1 MIFEPTEQKR
11 LENTWN
17 MTYSIKPGMEWT
29 LRWVTWSSLMAEP
42 QMYLF
47 FENPHLR
54 TAMLIPCDRSDQN
67 REVLPGFVHE
77 GFPLRQCSTVGTHP
91 GPYCSQRSGLRWT
104 CEIWN
109 CDQFTLFT
117 FQCWGETKDELSNI
131 WTNSSHLHRGLEGVK
146 IQWIFDFNLLAPV
159 FSNGRFVFWEWLP
172 CGLKLS

>member
-17 MTYSIKPGMEWT
+17 MTYSIKPGMGWT

-54 TAMLIPCDRSDQN
+54 TAMLIPLI
-67 REVLPGFVHE
+67 EVIKTGKCYLASYMKVSLCVNVPLLAPTQDLIARKGPDWDEFVKF
-77 GFPLRQCSTVGTHP
+77 GIV
-91 GPYCSQRSGLRWT
+91 
-104 CEIWN
+104 I
-109 CDQFTLFT
+109 
-117 FQCWGETKDELSNI
+117 
-131 WTNSSHLHRGLEGVK
+131 SSHSLHFNVGVKPRMNCQIFEQIEEVK
-146 IQWIFDFNLLAPV
+146 IQWILDFNLFLAPV

-172 CGLKLS
+172 CGSKLCLS